1 VAACNARSSDGRN
14 LMLMPAEAGEE
25 ERKSTEMDKRER
37 REREEPKSG
46 DVCLH
51 RCVSIKVIY
60 IFL

>member
-1 VAACNARSSDGRN
+1 
-14 LMLMPAEAGEE
+14 MPAEAGEE